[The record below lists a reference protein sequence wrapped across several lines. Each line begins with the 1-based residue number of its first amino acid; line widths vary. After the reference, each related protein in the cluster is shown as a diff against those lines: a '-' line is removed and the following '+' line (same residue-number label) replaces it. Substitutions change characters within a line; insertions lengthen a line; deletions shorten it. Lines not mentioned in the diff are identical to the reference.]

1 MMKKTVIF
9 LCLLALVTVSQAQPK
24 ISRVSFSKEVA
35 VYSLYEFSFNLGGYA
50 NPYDPEV
57 IDVYAVFRSPEGKTF
72 RVNGFYYEAYHLMQK
87 DNIEVAARNGDND
100 GWKIRFTP
108 DAVGRWTYEV
118 HAVDRSGT
126 AQLSAYKGTPLAFDC
141 VAGDAQGFIRKANTR
156 YLKREA
162 FVNGK
167 RKYRSFYP
175 VGPNIA
181 WYSTA
186 DYYAF
191 KKPYGIYEYQR
202 YIDSLTGNANYMRIW
217 LNRYQYL
224 SLYGPENVLR
234 NSGRP
239 RVYFDTEINQKDA
252 AELDYIVSYAAE
264 HGITLMPCVFNPA
277 DFRNDS
283 EALNK
288 CEQYNSMPSG
298 WKYNPFHTVL
308 GLQRP
313 LEFFTDQEAIRIT
326 KNLLRYIIAR
336 WGYATNILCWELWNE
351 VDNVFYG
358 ESSNATEKQAVLD
371 WHATMAALFAEQ
383 DPYHHLLTT
392 STASLKGWE
401 DFEKKIFNHLDLVQ
415 RHYYQNIQK
424 AKSKE
429 QVSQRLLE
437 LNRVMS
443 DTYPSKL
450 TFFGEFGFGSN
461 ANRIEVNTMD
471 PRGVDLHNALWSSLF
486 SGTAGPASYW
496 RWSYLDEKD
505 LFRYFRPM
513 LTFCKS
519 LPVLSETFTAMT
531 TGEAQG
537 SVMVFP
543 NGLETYY
550 MMNAAEDTLL
560 GWAQDETF
568 TYQALRRLTDEVG
581 DNGHFVDHAI
591 NDPKGYVYTLDPAKK
606 PRPSS
611 KSNDIVIPMRN
622 QRRGTQYR
630 VRWFDAET
638 GKEITS
644 AATTVTV
651 KNILKRK
658 RHLALPFPESVRDV
672 KNGRINNTFG
682 DAVFLVYK
690 IKG

>member
-1 MMKKTVIF
+1 MIKKTVIF
-9 LCLLALVTVSQAQPK
+9 LCLLTIVTVTKAQPK
-24 ISRVSFSKEVA
+24 FSRVTFPKEVS
-35 VYSLYEFSFNLGGYA
+35 VYGLYEFSFNLGGYA

-57 IDVYAVFRSPEGKTF
+57 IDVYAVFHSPEGKTF
-72 RVNGFYYEAYHLMQK
+72 RVNGFYYEAYHLMEK
-87 DNIEVAARNGDND
+87 DNIEIAARNGDND

-108 DAVGRWTYEV
+108 NAVGRWTYEV
-118 HAVDRSGT
+118 HAVDRSGA
-126 AQLSAYKGTPLAFDC
+126 AQLTAYKSTPLAFEC
-141 VAGDAQGFIRKANTR
+141 IAGDAQGFIRKANAR
-156 YLKREA
+156 YLKRETFA
-162 FVNGK
+162 NGK
-167 RKYRSFYP
+167 RRYRSFYP
-175 VGPNIA
+175 VGPNVA
-181 WYSTA
+181 WYSTS
-186 DYYAF
+186 DYYVF
-191 KKPYGIYEYQR
+191 KKPYGIYEYRR
-202 YIDSLTGNANYMRIW
+202 YIDSLAGNANYMRIW

-224 SLYGPENVLR
+224 SLYGPENALR
-234 NSGRP
+234 DNGRP
-239 RVYFDTEINQKDA
+239 RMYFNTEINQKDA
-252 AELDYIVSYAAE
+252 AELDHIVSYAAE
-264 HGITLMPCVFNPA
+264 HGITLMPCIFNPA

-288 CEQYNSMPSG
+288 SERYNSMPSG
-298 WKYNPFHTVL
+298 WKYNPYHTVL
-308 GLQRP
+308 GLQHP
-313 LEFFTDQEAIRIT
+313 VDFFTDSEAIRIT
-326 KNLLRYIIAR
+326 KNLIRYIIAR
-336 WGYATNILCWELWNE
+336 WGYATNILSWELWNE

-358 ESSNATEKQAVLD
+358 EPSNATEKQAVLD
-371 WHATMAALFAEQ
+371 WHATMAELFAEQ

-401 DFEKKIFNHLDLVQ
+401 DFEKKIFNKMDLVQ

-429 QVSQRLLE
+429 QVSQRLMDLSG
-437 LNRVMS
+437 VMS
-443 DTYPSKL
+443 DAYPSKH

-461 ANRIEVNTMD
+461 ANHIEANDVD
-471 PRGVDLHNALWSSLF
+471 PHGIDLHNSLWSSLF
-486 SGTAGPASYW
+486 SGTVGPASFW

-513 LTFCKS
+513 LTFCKN

-537 SVMVFP
+537 SALVFP

-550 MMNAAEDTLL
+550 LMNAAEDTLI
-560 GWAQDETF
+560 GWAQDDAF

-606 PRPSS
+606 PQPSS
-611 KSNDIVIPMRN
+611 KSNEIIIPMKN

-638 GKEITS
+638 GKEMTA
-644 AATTVTV
+644 AATTITV

-658 RHLALPFPESVRDV
+658 RHLALPFPESIRDV

-682 DAVFLVYK
+682 DAVFLLYK
-690 IKG
+690 IKD